1 MLEIEVKGMMQRL
14 VMTRSLCDL
23 GLGYIGWG

>member
-1 MLEIEVKGMMQRL
+1 MLEVEFKEVMQRL